1 MKKLIPVI
9 ITLLVPYL
17 SGYGQ
22 DITQAEGRLIPVNG
36 TELFV
41 KTIGN
46 GEPIVV
52 IHGGP
57 VLDHSYLFSHLKSLA
72 SNYRLIF
79 YDQRLS
85 GRSSAHA
92 DSADIRLNTFIEDI
106 EALRNV
112 MDLGKVHLLG
122 HSWGGLLAMKYAIG
136 YPSHTRSLMLI
147 SSMAPTSE
155 LWHKEEAII
164 AKKSTAEDSLA
175 RQKIMQSDLFR
186 ENPPEAIEQLL
197 QLSFR
202 KQFYNTDYADS
213 LNLYVPDDYMSRS
226 RLFGNLMPDIT
237 EYDLTKELGQ
247 MSVPTLILYGSS
259 EPAADLSGPV
269 LNKLITNS
277 EYVIIEESGHFPFI
291 EQPVR
296 FKTNVL
302 NFLESISGK
311 GRQ

>member
-1 MKKLIPVI
+1 MRKLIPVL

-22 DITQAEGRLIPVNG
+22 DIAQADGRLIPVNG

-41 KTIGN
+41 KAIGK
-46 GEPIVV
+46 GEPIVI

-57 VLDHSYLFSHLKSLA
+57 VLDHSYLYPHLKSLA
-72 SNYRLIF
+72 NNYRLIF

-85 GRSSAHA
+85 GRSSANA
-92 DSADIRLNTFIEDI
+92 DSADVRLNTFVEDI

-112 MDLGKVHLLG
+112 LNLGEVHVLG

-136 YPSHTRSLMLI
+136 YPSHTKSLMLI

-155 LWHKEEAII
+155 LWHKEEAVI
-164 AKKSTAEDSLA
+164 AKKSTSEDSLA

-237 EYDLTKELGQ
+237 DYDLTEELKQ
-247 MSVPTLILYGSS
+247 MNVPTLILYGSS
-259 EPAADLSGPV
+259 EPAADLSGPL
-269 LNKLITNS
+269 LNKLITDS
-277 EYVIIEESGHFPFI
+277 KYVIIEESGHFPFI

-296 FKTNVL
+296 FKENIL
-302 NFLESISGK
+302 DFLETTSDK
-311 GRQ
+311 YRE

>member
-1 MKKLIPVI
+1 MRKLIPLL

-22 DITQAEGRLIPVNG
+22 DIAQADGRLIPVNG

-41 KTIGN
+41 KAIGN

-57 VLDHSYLFSHLKSLA
+57 VLDHSYLYAHIKSLA
-72 SNYRLIF
+72 NNYRLIF

-85 GRSSAHA
+85 GRSSADV
-92 DSADIRLNTFIEDI
+92 DSSDVRLNTFVEDI
-106 EALRNV
+106 EALRNILN
-112 MDLGKVHLLG
+112 LGEVHVLG
-122 HSWGGLLAMKYAIG
+122 HSWGGLLAMKYAIA
-136 YPSHTRSLMLI
+136 YPSHTKSLMLI

-155 LWHKEEAII
+155 LWHKEEAVI
-164 AKKSTAEDSLA
+164 AKKSTTEDSLA

-186 ENPPEAIEQLL
+186 ENPPEAIKRLL

-202 KQFYNTDYADS
+202 KQFYHTDNADS

-237 EYDLTKELGQ
+237 DYDLTEELGQ
-247 MSVPTLILYGSS
+247 MNVPTLILYGSS

-269 LNKLITNS
+269 LNKHITDS

-296 FKTNVL
+296 FKENVL
-302 NFLESISGK
+302 DFLESISGK
-311 GRQ
+311 NRQ